1 LQCSI
6 PTPERQLLASGLPK
20 LARAY
25 HFYSGDNMKTLMTF
39 GLGALAMYLL
49 DPEHGRRRRS
59 LLRDRLAHAKHV
71 VRERTAGAAASTQL
85 EPDKPSATP
94 EGAHHLG
101 R

>member
-1 LQCSI
+1 MFAPDAGAPIAALY
-6 PTPERQLLASGLPK
+6 LPK
-20 LARAY
+20 LAQAY
-25 HFYSGDNMKTLMTF
+25 HFYSGEMMKTLMTF

-49 DPEHGRRRRS
+49 DPEQGRRRRW
-59 LLRDRLAHAKHV
+59 LLRNRLAHAKDL

-94 EGAHHLG
+94 EGVHHLG